1 MTQGPSHPDEKP
13 DDESQGSSSTQAGPF
28 GTWAEGAGTVPTSPP
43 RASFMPIEGTIPAF
57 GSLSGAESQPFPS
70 SGMESSDESIGVQG
84 TLQPGQVLFGRYLA
98 EKLLGE
104 GGMGTVWLVKHLE
117 LDTLRALKLI
127 VSGIAFDPQA
137 QARFKR
143 EARVMARLSHPHA
156 VVVHDARM
164 ARDAAFIEMEYIR
177 GQSLNKAMTPG
188 VPMPL
193 DWIARILE
201 QLCDVLEEAHHQ
213 KIVHRDLKP
222 ANLMLLEGRPVG
234 REQLKVL
241 DFGIAKILE
250 AESDT
255 ADVHTHTGSFLGSA
269 PYTSPE
275 QASGGAIDGRSDIY
289 SVGVILY
296 EMMTGHRPFTGPI
309 TRLVYDHLY
318 TLPPP
323 FVERNPD
330 CHVPAEVEA
339 VVARC
344 LAKNPDERP
353 QTALELFEQFRAALP
368 AGYLDEG
375 PHALLQ
381 TERDPTHPLPTKRT
395 PATPRKGLVDP
406 SGDVR
411 TQALTEDAD
420 RVPYQYPNLPSP
432 PTQGYGI
439 PKATKPSAGLD
450 STDWGHPALV
460 VEAPPSGRAQRR
472 RLLPMSL
479 IVVVL
484 ASLGLAAFVFF
495 PRRGVPGLAPGLPK
509 GYVAAEGARIVNGH
523 PSLIVRQSDKTKFIL
538 LEGGEFKMGND
549 GFDSS
554 AGPNDEDQPAH
565 RVVLS
570 DYYLQETEVTN
581 GELEAYFIANHVK
594 EADRPKRWTRA
605 CQRIDRSGNYPTLY
619 PATGVTREL
628 AEKYARWVGGRLPT
642 EAEWEYAAR
651 SRGKPNPYVWGT
663 EPKPSLS
670 MANVDSIGQLGPIP
684 TSMVGAYQ
692 KDRTEQGI
700 VDLTGN
706 VREWCR
712 DVWAPYA
719 SSTDPIKNPVVTTVP
734 NTGSLQYVIRGGSF
748 AVWSDRT
755 RTTRPRRPETD
766 DQTTSELAEDQTAED
781 LGFRV
786 VIEWPKP

>member
-1 MTQGPSHPDEKP
+1 MTQGPSQPEKKP
-13 DDESQGSSSTQAGPF
+13 EDESQGGSTQAGPF
-28 GTWAEGAGTVPTSPP
+28 GTWAEGGTGAEPTSPP
-43 RASFMPIEGTIPAF
+43 RAPFMPLEGTIPAF
-57 GSLSGAESQPFPS
+57 GSFSGSESQPFHAHAS
-70 SGMESSDESIGVQG
+70 EMDASDDSIGFQG

-164 ARDAAFIEMEYIR
+164 GRDAAFIEMEYIR
-177 GQSLNKAMTPG
+177 GQSLNKAMSPG

-309 TRLVYDHLY
+309 TRLIYDHLY
-318 TLPPP
+318 TAPPP
-323 FVERNPD
+323 FVERNPE
-330 CHVPAEVEA
+330 CRVPAQVEA
-339 VVARC
+339 VVLRC

-353 QTALELFEQFRAALP
+353 QTALALFEQFHAAIP
-368 AGYLDEG
+368 AEYLDEA
-375 PHALLQ
+375 PQ
-381 TERDPTHPLPTKRT
+381 PTERGPSVSPSARQTSTR
-395 PATPRKGLVDP
+395 PRKGTVDP
-406 SGDVR
+406 SGDPR
-411 TQALTEDAD
+411 TQALTEDAE

-432 PTQGYGI
+432 PTQGYGV
-439 PKATKPSAGLD
+439 PVPSKPVSGLE
-450 STDWGHPALV
+450 STDWGHA
-460 VEAPPSGRAQRR
+460 
-472 RLLPMSL
+472 
-479 IVVVL
+479 
-484 ASLGLAAFVFF
+484 
-495 PRRGVPGLAPGLPK
+495 APGLEQPGTGRRRSRLVRMLLFVTILAVLGGWGAYAFFHGK
-509 GYVAAEGARIVNGH
+509 MISTPPPGLPEGYAAAEGSKLVNGH
-523 PSLIVRQSDKTKFIL
+523 PSLLIHQRDHTKFIL
-538 LEGGEFKMGND
+538 VEGGSFKMGNS
-549 GFDSS
+549 GFDNT
-554 AGPNDEDQPAH
+554 AGPDDEDQPAH
-565 RVVLS
+565 QVVLS
-570 DYYLQETEVTN
+570 DFYMQETEVTN
-581 GELEAYFIANHVK
+581 GEMEAYFNANHVNV
-594 EADRPKRWTRA
+594 ADRPKRWKTA
-605 CQRIDRSGNYPTLY
+605 CDRIVRSGTDPKLY
-619 PATGVTREL
+619 PATGIPYEL
-628 AEKYARWVGGRLPT
+628 AEKYAKSVHGRLPS

-663 EPKPSLS
+663 EPKPDLS
-670 MANVDSIGQLGPIP
+670 QANVDSKGQLGPIP
-684 TSMVGAYQ
+684 TSLVGFYK

-712 DVWAPYA
+712 DIWAPYVLTA
-719 SSTDPIKNPVVTTVP
+719 EPLKNPVNTTVP
-734 NTGSLQYVIRGGSF
+734 KEGSPEYVIRGGSF
-748 AVWSDRT
+748 AVWKDRT
-755 RTTRPRRPETD
+755 RTTRPRRPEKD
-766 DQTTSELAEDQTAED
+766 DDTAIELADDHTAED

-786 VIEWPKP
+786 VLEWPRP

>member
-1 MTQGPSHPDEKP
+1 MTQGPSHPDETP
-13 DDESQGSSSTQAGPF
+13 DDESQEKTKAGPF
-28 GTWAEGAGTVPTSPP
+28 NTWADDPGPEPTSPP
-43 RASFMPIEGTIPAF
+43 RAPFMPLEATLPAF
-57 GSLSGAESQPFPS
+57 GSVSGSESQPFQS
-70 SGMESSDESIGVQG
+70 SGAEASDESIGVQG

-188 VPMPL
+188 MPMPL

-250 AESDT
+250 ADSDT

-275 QASGGAIDGRSDIY
+275 QASGGVIDGRSDIY
-289 SVGVILY
+289 SVGIILY

-309 TRLVYDHLY
+309 TRLIYDHLY
-318 TLPPP
+318 TLPPS
-323 FVERNPD
+323 FLERNPD

-368 AGYLDEG
+368 AGYLDDG
-375 PHALLQ
+375 PHSPLQ
-381 TERDPTHPLPTKRT
+381 TERNPTHAQPTKRT
-395 PATPRKGLVDP
+395 AATPKRGPIDP

-439 PKATKPSAGLD
+439 PKSSKPSSGLD
-450 STDWGHPALV
+450 STDWGHPGTVTETPA
-460 VEAPPSGRAQRR
+460 SGRAPRS
-472 RLLPMSL
+472 RLITMIL
-479 IVVVL
+479 IVTTMALLGFGVFAFLSNRVV
-484 ASLGLAAFVFF
+484 
-495 PRRGVPGLAPGLPK
+495 PVPPPPGLPK
-509 GYVAAEGARIVNGH
+509 GYVAAAGAAIVNGH
-523 PSLIVRQSDKTKFIL
+523 PNLLVRQSDNTKFIL
-538 LEGGEFKMGND
+538 IEGGKFKMGND
-549 GFDSS
+549 GFDGS
-554 AGPNDEDQPAH
+554 AGKDDDDQPAH
-565 RVVLS
+565 PVVLS
-570 DYYLQETEVTN
+570 NFFMQETEVTN
-581 GELEAYFIANHVK
+581 GELEAYFTANHVDV
-594 EADRPKRWTRA
+594 ANRPKRWKTA
-605 CQRIDRSGNYPTLY
+605 CKRIEKNGPDYKLY
-619 PATGVTREL
+619 PATGITHDL
-628 AEKYARWVGGRLPT
+628 AEKYAKWVRGRLPT

-651 SRGKPNPYVWGT
+651 SRGKSNPYVWGS

-670 MANVDSIGQLGPIP
+670 MANVDSIGQLGLIP
-684 TSMVGAYQ
+684 TTLVGFIIRIEPN
-692 KDRTEQGI
+692 K
-700 VDLTGN
+700 
-706 VREWCR
+706 
-712 DVWAPYA
+712 A
-719 SSTDPIKNPVVTTVP
+719 SLI
-734 NTGSLQYVIRGGSF
+734 
-748 AVWSDRT
+748 
-755 RTTRPRRPETD
+755 
-766 DQTTSELAEDQTAED
+766 
-781 LGFRV
+781 
-786 VIEWPKP
+786 

>member
-13 DDESQGSSSTQAGPF
+13 ENESQGSTQAGPF
-28 GTWAEGAGTVPTSPP
+28 GTWAEAAGPEPTSPP
-43 RASFMPIEGTIPAF
+43 RASFMPLEGTIPAF
-57 GSLSGAESQPFPS
+57 GSLSGSESQSFPS
-70 SGMESSDESIGVQG
+70 SDMESSDESIGVQG

-201 QLCDVLEEAHHQ
+201 QLCDVLEEAHLQ

-222 ANLMLLEGRPVG
+222 ANLMLLDGRPVG

-250 AESDT
+250 ADSDT

-323 FVERNPD
+323 FAERNPE
-330 CHVPAEVEA
+330 CHVPAEVEG
-339 VVARC
+339 VVLRC

-353 QTALELFEQFRAALP
+353 QTALELFEQFHAALP
-368 AGYLDEG
+368 AEYLEEG
-375 PHALLQ
+375 PHSPFQA
-381 TERDPTHPLPTKRT
+381 EHDPSLPLPTKRT
-395 PATPRKGLVDP
+395 SVTPKKRLPGE
-406 SGDVR
+406 SR
-411 TQALTEDAD
+411 TQALTEDAE

-439 PKATKPSAGLD
+439 PTPAKPSAGLD
-450 STDWGHPALV
+450 STDWGHPGIAKEALD
-460 VEAPPSGRAQRR
+460 PGRLRR
-472 RLLPMSL
+472 TRLLRMFL
-479 IVVVL
+479 IVTVL
-484 ASLGLAAFVFF
+484 SGLGLAAFALLL
-495 PRRGVPGLAPGLPK
+495 RRNVPVPPPGLPK
-509 GYVAAEGARIVNGH
+509 GYTAAEGATIVNGH
-523 PSLIVRQSDKTKFIL
+523 PSLLIRQGDQTKFIL
-538 LEGGEFKMGND
+538 IEGGKFKMGND

-554 AGPNDEDQPAH
+554 AGPNDDDQPAH
-565 RVVLS
+565 TVVLS
-570 DYYLQETEVTN
+570 DFSMQENEVTN
-581 GELEAYFIANHVK
+581 GEMEAYFTANHVNM
-594 EADRPKRWTRA
+594 ADRPKRWKTA
-605 CQRIDRSGNYPTLY
+605 CERIERNGNDSKLY
-619 PATGVTREL
+619 PATGITHEL
-628 AEKYARWVGGRLPT
+628 AEKYAKWVGGRLPT

-651 SRGKPNPYVWGT
+651 SRGKPIPYVWGT
-663 EPKPSLS
+663 EPKPSLT

-684 TSMVGAYQ
+684 TSVAGHFT
-692 KDRTEQGI
+692 KDRTDQGI
-700 VDLTGN
+700 ADMTGN

-712 DVWAPYA
+712 DVWAPYLV
-719 SSTDPIKNPVVTTVP
+719 SPEPLNNPVVTTVP
-734 NTGSLQYVIRGGSF
+734 KKGLPEYVTRGGSF
-748 AVWSDRT
+748 AVWSDRI
-755 RTTRPRRPETD
+755 RTTRPRRPDKD
-766 DQTTSELAEDQTAED
+766 DQTTIELAEDHTAED

-786 VIEWPKP
+786 VIDWPKP